1 MRTANLR
8 AATMQPADARPRLI
22 IFDSGVGGLSVLREI
37 RASLPESA
45 ITYVAD
51 NGGFPYGDLDDGT
64 MVARIAAIL
73 DTLLPRLR
81 PDAVVVA
88 CNTASTIALPT
99 VRGLFP
105 DVPFVGCVPA
115 IKPAASISRT
125 RAIGL
130 LATPATVRRPY
141 TLDLIARFAAD
152 CRVVSVGAVHLAA
165 LAEARLRG
173 HEPDPALVARE
184 AAPLFT
190 PSDGPPVDTVVLGC
204 THYPFLLDLLR
215 AAAPREVTW
224 LESGAAI
231 ARRVRAVLADRGAG
245 PAASSDGAGTAIF
258 TAPPAD
264 AAALAA
270 SLAGFGLA
278 RLSVDPLGT
287 EGLGADGH
295 RRHA

>member
-1 MRTANLR
+1 MTNRSPAE
-8 AATMQPADARPRLI
+8 AAPRLI
-22 IFDSGVGGLSVLREI
+22 VLDSGIGGLSVLREI
-37 RASLPESA
+37 RASLPGA
-45 ITYVAD
+45 HIAYVAD
-51 NGGFPYGDLDDGT
+51 NGGFPYGDLDDDT

-73 DTLLPRLR
+73 GTLLPRLR

-105 DVPFVGCVPA
+105 DTPFVGCVPA

-141 TLDLIARFAAD
+141 TLDLIARFAGD

-173 HEPDPALVARE
+173 HEPAPDLVARE
-184 AAPLFT
+184 AAPLFAR
-190 PSDGPPVDTVVLGC
+190 SDGPPVDTVVLGC

-215 AAAPREVTW
+215 AAAPQGVTW
-224 LESGAAI
+224 LDSGAAI
-231 ARRVRAVLADRGAG
+231 ARRVQAVLAERGAG
-245 PAASSDGAGTAIF
+245 TAAAFDGAGTAIF
-258 TAPPAD
+258 TASPAD
-264 AAALAA
+264 AEALAR
-270 SLAGFGLA
+270 SLAGFGLP
-278 RLSVDPLGT
+278 RLSVEPLGT
-287 EGLGADGH
+287 ERLGTGGH
-295 RRHA
+295 RRQA